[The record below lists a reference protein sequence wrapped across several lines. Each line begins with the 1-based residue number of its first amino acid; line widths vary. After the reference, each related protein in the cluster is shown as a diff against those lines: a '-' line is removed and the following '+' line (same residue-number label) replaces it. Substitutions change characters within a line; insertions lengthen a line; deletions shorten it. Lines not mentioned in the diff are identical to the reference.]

1 MKVYFIT
8 FRIITINKIYTE
20 QIPNPF
26 TLYLLIYNVNSSSNT
41 VYVLHEEGYGG
52 CNILGVFSTLQK
64 AESFKRKFKG
74 MYPNKY
80 SPSSDFW
87 NIRITE
93 ARLDS
98 EEKYQEEAEW
108 IWNEFNYVR

>member
-1 MKVYFIT
+1 MNI
-8 FRIITINKIYTE
+8 
-20 QIPNPF
+20 
-26 TLYLLIYNVNSSSNT
+26 NSSSNSNNNNNT
-41 VYVLHEEGYGG
+41 VYVVHEEGYGG
-52 CNILGVFSTLQK
+52 CNILGVFSTLRK
-64 AESFKRKFKG
+64 AESSKKKFKDL
-74 MYPNKY
+74 YSNKY
-80 SPSSDFW
+80 SSSYFW